1 MIDLGDGPFRP
12 RAARRTP
19 SADVIAPLRDEFP
32 EAEFRVN
39 QQRLEGLDYY
49 RWFTLRISPAAPD
62 GNRYAIT
69 GAGPCSLA

>member
-1 MIDLGDGPFRP
+1 M
-12 RAARRTP
+12 
-19 SADVIAPLRDEFP
+19 IAPLRDEFP